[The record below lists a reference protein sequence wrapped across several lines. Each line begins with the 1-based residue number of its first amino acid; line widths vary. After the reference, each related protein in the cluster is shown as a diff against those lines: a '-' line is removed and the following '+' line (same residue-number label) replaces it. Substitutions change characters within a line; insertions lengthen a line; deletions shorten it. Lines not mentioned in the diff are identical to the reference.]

1 MDETN
6 ENAYE
11 EDRSLVYLL
20 DVIQIL
26 LNHEEVKAIY
36 QKTYER
42 KLVIMCWKLLKSPA
56 KNFVASIARI
66 LELSSNLL
74 SILISENH
82 E

>member
-36 QKTYER
+36 QKTYEI
-42 KLVIMCWKLLKSPA
+42 KIDNK
-56 KNFVASIARI
+56 
-66 LELSSNLL
+66 LELNSKIRAIEATKFFAGLL
-74 SILISENH
+74 RSFQHMITNFLS
-82 E
+82 